1 MICERKLFTGLF
13 NEPELICWHTA
24 NDIKVKLATIVEGDP
39 KALFSIAYYTNVLG
53 RALLLSLDC
62 STLPLIRTL

>member
-1 MICERKLFTGLF
+1 MLANRSRGQTEGSFF
-13 NEPELICWHTA
+13 NSYNTDL
-24 NDIKVKLATIVEGDP
+24 KR
-39 KALFSIAYYTNVLG
+39 

>member
-1 MICERKLFTGLF
+1 MYYFYYSQL
-13 NEPELICWHTA
+13 
-24 NDIKVKLATIVEGDP
+24 
-39 KALFSIAYYTNVLG
+39 IAYTEQLLMTCAYIYVGDRSQGQPEGFLFISYYTEVSG

>member
-1 MICERKLFTGLF
+1 M
-13 NEPELICWHTA
+13 
-24 NDIKVKLATIVEGDP
+24 LAARHDDDDDDTEVW
-39 KALFSIAYYTNVLG
+39 G